1 MTVFLIGN
9 KGGEDPPRAA
19 VESPDSLASISY
31 ANILD
36 LCSEGEIKGLVKG
49 LQSVF
54 LNETPVQNAD
64 GSNNYSSMQI
74 QYRLGTQDQEYL
86 PGFPAVENERQVNF
100 PLKANSP
107 FVQALTNN
115 QLSGVRV
122 LLAVPRLFY
131 QNPTSGDTTGTRVE
145 YSISLKTGDGA
156 FVEVVKGAFD
166 GKTTTQYERTHRIDL
181 PKSSS
186 GWTLRVDRQTA
197 DTSPGATNATTVVS
211 YTEVI
216 DRKLRY
222 PNSAIFGMKFDAS
235 QFSQTPTRAYEL
247 EGIILRVPANYD
259 PVTRTY
265 TGVWNGTFK
274 LAYSNNPAWIYYDL
288 VLNDRYGLGHLIKQ
302 YQVDRYELYRIAQ
315 YCDQLVSDGKGGT
328 EPRFTCNLYLQQR
341 ADALRVIQDLAAIFR
356 GMAYW
361 GGGMVTVTS
370 DMPEDPQYTY
380 TNANVLDGKF
390 EYSGTGR
397 KTRYSICLVS
407 WNDPK
412 DFYRAKVE
420 YVEDS
425 ETLRLFGHRQTE
437 ATAIGCTSQS
447 QAQRLGRWM
456 LLTNKMETE
465 TVNFTVGLDG
475 TLVRPGRIV
484 RIANNDRAGRRIGGR
499 LRSATVNQLVL
510 DDDVTV
516 YTGDEITVIMPNG
529 VAVTRVVAGVGRP
542 VTWDGT
548 SITWDNGTVTWDLES
563 YSQDVQQVTLSQDLP
578 SIPTMHSIWAVDST
592 TLATQL
598 FRILTIS
605 EDFQG
610 TNMNFKVTATLHI
623 PGKFSS
629 VDDGTR
635 LELPPV
641 TIIPPSIQ
649 VPVKNISV
657 ISDYA
662 ISQGLVQTTMTATW
676 DPAPNAVAYEMQW
689 KYNNGNWIYGGRV
702 GTTSIDVKG
711 ILAGRY
717 QVRVQAFNSMGLGSV
732 WTNSV
737 EFQLAGR
744 TDPPPSVSYFTSD
757 KLVMGIKVNW
767 GFPATLDIETMQR
780 SELWYSLTTNLNSAT
795 KQGDYAYP
803 ANSATMMGLSN
814 GAGFYFWIRLVD
826 KIGNEGP
833 FVGPLHGITETN
845 PDLILEYL
853 TGEITK
859 TQLSQELLTFIETA
873 ADLSGVNSR
882 IDNVIQVQNNDR
894 STFTQQINT
903 ATSVA
908 GSAQTSANNAAQAAQ
923 AASDLA
929 GGKGKVLTQNA
940 TPAAADQLPQNL
952 WIDTNGGANTP
963 KRWSG
968 SAWVAVTDKAATDAA
983 AAATA
988 AAGVANQ
995 ASATAQTAMS
1005 TLATLDGELD
1015 ATYTIKT
1022 QVTQDGQR
1030 YLAGIGVGVT
1040 AQPGQPPVSQVLIT
1054 ADRFA
1059 VLTSTAGGTVS
1070 APFVVNNGQVFINDA
1085 FISKLTVQ
1093 NALVGATLRS
1103 VAEAAPGLP
1112 LLYLNF
1118 QTGDF
1123 VSRGVGNGYRVEQN
1137 NSFWRLYSDSFA
1149 SPLVELGVL
1158 T

>member
-1 MTVFLIGN
+1 MTVHLIGH
-9 KGGEDPPRAA
+9 KGSAGEQPRAP

-31 ANILD
+31 ANLLD

-54 LNETPVQNAD
+54 LNETPVENSD
-64 GSNNYSSMQI
+64 GTVNYDSMEI

-100 PLKANSP
+100 ALKANAP
-107 FVQALTNN
+107 FIQAVTNN
-115 QLSGVRV
+115 QLSGIRV

-145 YSISLKTGDGA
+145 YSISLKTGDGP
-156 FVEVVKGAFD
+156 FVEMVKGAFD
-166 GKTTTQYERTHRIDL
+166 GKTSTQYERTHRIDL

-186 GWTLRVDRQTA
+186 GWTLKVERQTA
-197 DTSPGATNATTVVS
+197 DTITGATNGTTLVS

-216 DRKLRY
+216 DRKFRY

-247 EGIILRVPANYD
+247 EGIILRVPSNYE
-259 PVTRTY
+259 PTTRTY
-265 TGVWNGTFK
+265 SGVWNGTFK
-274 LAYSNNPAWIYYDL
+274 LAYCNNPAWIYYDL

-315 YCDQLVSDGKGGT
+315 YCDQMVSDGKGGT

-361 GGGMVTVTS
+361 GGGMITVTS
-370 DMPEDPQYTY
+370 DMPEDSQYTY
-380 TNANVLDGKF
+380 TNANVLDEKF

-407 WNDPK
+407 WNDPN
-412 DFYRAKVE
+412 DFYRPKVE
-420 YVEDS
+420 YVEDA

-475 TLVRPGRIV
+475 VLVRPGKVV

-510 DDDVTV
+510 DDEVTV
-516 YTGDEITVIMPNG
+516 YKGDEITVIMPSG
-529 VAVTRVVAGVGRP
+529 VAVTRVVAGVGYP

-548 SITWDNGTVTWDLES
+548 FVTWDNGMVTWDLES
-563 YSQDVQQVTLSQDLP
+563 YSQDVQQIILSENLPDIPVT
-578 SIPTMHSIWAVDST
+578 HSIWAIDST
-592 TLATQL
+592 TLATQF
-598 FRILTIS
+598 FRILTIA

-623 PGKFSS
+623 PDKFSA

-635 LELPPV
+635 LESLPV

-649 VPVKNISV
+649 PPVKNITV
-657 ISDYA
+657 TSDYA
-662 ISQGLVQTTMTATW
+662 ISQGLVQTTMTAVW
-676 DPAPNAVAYEMQW
+676 DAAPNAVAYEMQW

-717 QVRVQAFNSMGLGSV
+717 QVRVQAFNSNGLGSV
-732 WTNSV
+732 WANSV

-744 TDPPPSVSYFTSD
+744 TDPPPNVTYFTSD
-757 KLVMGIKVNW
+757 KLVMGIRLNW
-767 GFPATLDIETMQR
+767 GFPATLDVETMQR
-780 SELWYSLTTNLNSAT
+780 SEIWYSQTTNLNTAT

-803 ANSATMMGLSN
+803 ANTATLMGLSN

-826 KIGNEGP
+826 KIGNEGS
-833 FVGPLHGITETN
+833 FVGPLRGITETN
-845 PDLILEYL
+845 PDILLEYL

-859 TQLSQELLTFIETA
+859 TQLAQSLLDYIDTA

-882 IDNVIQVQNNDR
+882 IDNVINVQNNDR

-908 GSAQTSANNAAQAAQ
+908 NAAQGSADTANTAANNAYT
-923 AASDLA
+923 LA
-929 GGKGKVLTQNA
+929 GGKGKVMTQN
-940 TPAAADQLPQNL
+940 TEPAVADRLAQNL
-952 WIDTNGGANTP
+952 WIDTTGGANTP
-963 KRWSG
+963 KRWNG

-983 AAATA
+983 AAAVA
-988 AAGVANQ
+988 AQGTANQ
-995 ASATAQTAMS
+995 ASATAQTAMT

-1022 QVTQDGQR
+1022 QITQDGQR
-1030 YLAGIGVGVT
+1030 YMAGIGVGVT
-1040 AQPGQPPVSQVLIT
+1040 AQPGQPVISQVLIT

-1059 VLTSTAGGTVS
+1059 VLTSGAGGTVS
-1070 APFVVNNGQVFINDA
+1070 SPFVVNNGQVFIADA

-1093 NALVGATLRS
+1093 NALVGATLTS
-1103 VAEAAPGLP
+1103 IYEARVGVPVLSID
-1112 LLYLNF
+1112 F
-1118 QTGDF
+1118 RTGITVREGAQYTITEDTT
-1123 VSRGVGNGYRVEQN
+1123 GYRMK
-1137 NSFWRLYSDSFA
+1137 DITT
-1149 SPLVELGVL
+1149 GVNVL
-1158 T
+1158 EWGAI